1 MVSFFLGECSFVGVC
16 ACMCDCM
23 CVCVTLV
30 CVFCGSNIT
39 VPVVPQNPQ
48 NISLQES
55 LQMEVA
61 KQAEELKRNL
71 ALLEEFHKDPSR
83 AVANL
88 AKVDPS
94 LASISSVGPR
104 EGRGRR
110 GHTHTA
116 PVMGLQVG
124 VLVLVGG
131 TRWNTRSYSKHQG
144 QGMAGQGG

>member
-1 MVSFFLGECSFVGVC
+1 
-16 ACMCDCM
+16 
-23 CVCVTLV
+23 
-30 CVFCGSNIT
+30 
-39 VPVVPQNPQ
+39 
-48 NISLQES
+48 
-55 LQMEVA
+55 MEVA

-83 AVANL
+83 AVASL

-110 GHTHTA
+110 GHAHAA
-116 PVMGLQVG
+116 PVMGLQVS

-131 TRWNTRSYSKHQG
+131 MSWNMRSYSKHQG
-144 QGMAGQGG
+144 QGMEGEGG